1 MELSVEQIREQL
13 QTLLNPGAGP
23 QPDGSYVYTSKWVRD
38 LFPAGHYCVFVD
50 ETDGKLYKQGY
61 SVSGLEVVLEG
72 QPVEVFIVYMVP
84 GEAALTPSTEPVSPP
99 AEDEGENQ
107 PTVAA
112 RFKQVLR
119 FGMTEHLYA
128 ALQEAAA
135 AGDVEAAAAIAGWMK
150 KKQAEMLPGPSN
162 PTNPASEPPNSEP
175 LPPPNQLDQPGP
187 LYERVRDQ
195 LEAAYP
201 GHEYVNEDEG
211 SVTIALKDEQGN
223 ETYWR
228 IPVAVAED
236 GSASLGEPEQVQPPE
251 APPNPAVAATSE
263 EGPPTAINLKNP
275 QRLNQANHR
284 RALLSPIGP
293 KLLEGANAK
302 NEIWVNIVNLGEY
315 EHPEYGT
322 ITFTEEHFKQW
333 KANLERGVMGG
344 RCEDG
349 TPCIATDYGHAM
361 DEALPPE
368 MQKASG
374 YIKDLKLEDNRVYA
388 LIEFTPRAIEGIK
401 NKEWSWFS
409 VSVVDSLTDQK
420 TGEDVGSVLMGGALT
435 NRPFIP
441 DLEPIR
447 LSDLRPSRTAQLQR
461 ELAAREA
468 EIKRLQ
474 REKFDAEVKAL
485 LSALEQARIPPSVI
499 GLVRP
504 LLEADFGTPPTIKLA
519 RSAQPLPP
527 GRAALEALM
536 ELARVGLVPTGEH
549 TGRPQSVLGITLEQA
564 VAEVEEEWRKEGK
577 QNYRRKD
584 LYIAARRKYPH
595 LREN

>member
-23 QPDGSYVYTSKWVRD
+23 QPDGSYVYAGRWVRD
-38 LFPAGHYCVFVD
+38 LFPEGRYCVFVD

-72 QPVEVFIVYMVP
+72 QPVEVFFVYMAP
-84 GEAALTPSTEPVSPP
+84 GEAALTPSAEPMSPP

-128 ALQEAAA
+128 ALQAAA
-135 AGDVEAAAAIAGWMK
+135 AEGDVEAAAAIAGWMK
-150 KKQAEMLPGPSN
+150 KKQAEMPPGPPN
-162 PTNPASEPPNSEP
+162 TTNPASEPPGSEP
-175 LPPPNQLDQPGP
+175 PSPRGQLDQPGP
-187 LYERVRDQ
+187 LYGKVKDL
-195 LEAAYP
+195 LETAYP
-201 GHEYVNEDEG
+201 GHEYEGEDEE
-211 SVTIALKDEQGN
+211 SVTISVADDQGN

-228 IPVAVAED
+228 IPVTVAED
-236 GSASLGEPEQVQPPE
+236 GIAALGEPEQVQPPE
-251 APPNPAVAATSE
+251 APPNPTNPASE
-263 EGPPTAINLKNP
+263 EGPPTAINLKNS
-275 QRLNQANHR
+275 QRPNHR
-284 RALLSPIGP
+284 RALISPIGP
-293 KLLEGANAK
+293 KLLAGANAK

-315 EHPEYGT
+315 EHPEYGI
-322 ITFTEEHFKQW
+322 ITFTEEHYKQW

-349 TPCIATDYGHAM
+349 SPCIATDYGHAM
-361 DEALPPE
+361 DEAVPPE

-388 LIEFTPRAIEGIK
+388 LIEFTPKAVEGIK

-447 LSDLRPSRTAQLQR
+447 LSDLRPSRAAQLQR
-461 ELAAREA
+461 ELAAKEA
-468 EIKRLQ
+468 EIKRLK
-474 REKFDAEVKAL
+474 REKYDAEVAATL
-485 LSALEQARIPPSVI
+485 AALEQARIPPIVI

-504 LLEADFGTPPTIKLA
+504 LLEADFEAAPTVKLA
-519 RSAQPLPP
+519 RGSQSKILTP
-527 GRAALEALM
+527 GKAALEAIL
-536 ELARVGLVPTGEH
+536 ELAHVGLVPAGERTGK
-549 TGRPQSVLGITLEQA
+549 PQDYSGVTLEQA

-584 LYIAARRKYPH
+584 LYLAARRKYPH
-595 LREN
+595 LRDN